1 MSENN
6 QHHSLLEILQS
17 VQRMFERYWKK
28 PIWVKSEMTKLNFY
42 PHSGHAYP
50 LLMEKK
56 MGKTVAEIRSTVWAT
71 DLRRITTKFETITK
85 KEFTDGIELL
95 LLVQVNYTPAHGIS
109 LKIIDVDPTY
119 TLGTMERDRQAT
131 INKLKTEKLF
141 NKNKGT
147 IFPVIPKRIAVISV
161 ETSKGYHDF
170 VNTLDNNKKKYK
182 VDYEL
187 FPALLQG
194 DKAIDSIRRQLDAIE
209 QRKDD
214 FDVLAIIRGG
224 GGEVGLN
231 CYDSFILSSAVAQF
245 PLPVITGIG
254 HATNLTVVEMVS
266 SKNLITPTAL
276 AIFILDKFEKF
287 DSRLKTAE
295 TNLAFYSEKTL
306 KDKHI
311 YLQALS
317 GVFETDVLLL
327 LQKENHV
334 IDNLQKSIK
343 TSSKDILQKQISVI
357 TNLSIGLKYHTKG
370 KIQKSSFEIDTLY
383 NKLKNTVISELNN
396 QEQKISI
403 FENTVNLLNPNNIL
417 KRGYSITRIDGKSKG
432 VSKLKKGDI
441 LEIETYIYRIESTVT
456 EVNKK

>member
-1 MSENN
+1 MLENN
-6 QHHSLLEILQS
+6 QHHSLLEVLQS

-28 PIWVKSEMTKLNFY
+28 PIWIKSEMTKLNFY

-95 LLVQVNYTPAHGIS
+95 LLAEVNYTPAHGIS

-119 TLGTMERDRQAT
+119 TLGTMEKEKQAT
-131 INKLKTEKLF
+131 INKLRLEKLF
-141 NKNKGT
+141 DKNKGML
-147 IFPVIPKRIAVISV
+147 FPVLPKKIAVISV

-170 VNTLDNNKKKYK
+170 VDTLEKNTKKYK

-194 DKAIDSIRRQLDAIE
+194 DKAIESIRRQLDAIR
-209 QRKDD
+209 QRKNE

-231 CYDSFILSSAVAQF
+231 CYDSFSLSRAVAQF
-245 PLPVITGIG
+245 PIPIITGIG

-276 AIFILDKFEKF
+276 ANFVLEKFENF
-287 DSRLKTAE
+287 DSRLKSSE
-295 TNLAFYSEKTL
+295 SNLAFYSEKII

-311 YLQALS
+311 YLQSLA
-317 GVFETDVLLL
+317 GIFETDVLLL
-327 LQKENHV
+327 LQKENH
-334 IDNLQKSIK
+334 IIETLLKSIK
-343 TSSKDILQKQISVI
+343 ISSKSILQGQTNVV
-357 TNLSIGLKYHTKG
+357 TNLSVGLKYHIKG
-370 KIQKSSFEIDTLY
+370 KIQKNSFEIDSQYT
-383 NKLKNTVISELNN
+383 KLKNIVISGLKN
-396 QEQKISI
+396 QKQNISI
-403 FENTVNLLNPNNIL
+403 FENTVNLLNPNNVL
-417 KRGYSITRIDGKSKG
+417 KRGYSITRIDGKTKG
-432 VSKLKKGDI
+432 VSKLKNGDLI
-441 LEIETYIYRIESTVT
+441 EIETYTSRIKSAVN